1 MDDTYHVGNLD
12 HHLDHLLLNAGDH
25 GGPDAE
31 RAILGD
37 FGHSLS
43 QQDAEY
49 LQAANGWVNLD
60 DASGIQGVGQL
71 LRAHGVDYH
80 RVEHG
85 TVGQVM
91 SELHAGHR
99 VIVGLQDH
107 NFGSNSALQLFF
119 QEVADRLGFKIE
131 PEAGERQ
138 AIAIKGVDFH
148 DPHHPK
154 ILLYNPKSAD
164 GEVIPYSLEDFT
176 KAWEG
181 SDFSFLATD
190 SNPQPALPGARTRSH
205 RAPCFQGLWDWGPP
219 ARFSPGPATQVW
231 PWRVVS
237 WPKRHRILRVVDQIP
252 VTLFRAFL

>member
-190 SNPQPALPGARTRSH
+190 SNPQPALPGAE
-205 RAPCFQGLWDWGPP
+205 QGPIEHLVSKAVGLGT
-219 ARFSPGPATQVW
+219 AGAVFSWTGHPGLALASGKLAEEGTEFFE
-231 PWRVVS
+231 S
-237 WPKRHRILRVVDQIP
+237 WIKSL
-252 VTLFRAFL
+252 